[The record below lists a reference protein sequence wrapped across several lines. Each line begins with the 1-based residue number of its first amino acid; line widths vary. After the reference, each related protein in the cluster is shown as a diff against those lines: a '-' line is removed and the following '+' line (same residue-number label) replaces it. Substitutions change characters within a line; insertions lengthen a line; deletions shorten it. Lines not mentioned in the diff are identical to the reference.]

1 MVTEDENNNKGTS
14 EDTSIPEEDIGATIA
29 MTGPPMSIDIEDE
42 KVRASLD
49 SFFEDCGSIKRV
61 IFQEDGGQQHAV
73 VVFESVDSIGPA
85 VALSSSVFLGSNV
98 SIVSA
103 AGSNP
108 DAETT
113 SDRANGDLKD
123 DGSTPSNEKRKRR
136 SIGSLVK
143 SSVATALAT
152 GFVFSTTVD
161 NKYKISNTVSK
172 GMKDIDEAYKVTQA
186 VNDLTNIAR
195 THATSIDNQYGISK
209 KTKEIG
215 SNLHE
220 QAKTGFNTAMQHETV
235 RKTWGFATNLLS
247 TVSKAVTQ
255 TVKETQEM
263 TKEKINEKLPTAQTP
278 NEDETEATASR
289 ETLLTTTLDDNSAND
304 GAVEL
309 DEDTTT
315 EESVPL

>member
-1 MVTEDENNNKGTS
+1 M
-14 EDTSIPEEDIGATIA
+14 
-29 MTGPPMSIDIEDE
+29 
-42 KVRASLD
+42 
-49 SFFEDCGSIKRV
+49 
-61 IFQEDGGQQHAV
+61 
-73 VVFESVDSIGPA
+73 
-85 VALSSSVFLGSNV
+85 

-103 AGSNP
+103 AGLGP

-113 SDRANGDLKD
+113 SDSANGDLKD

-195 THATSIDNQYGISK
+195 THATSIDNKYGISK

-263 TKEKINEKLPTAQTP
+263 TKEKINEKLPAVQNPT
-278 NEDETEATASR
+278 EDETETTESR
-289 ETLLTTTLDDNSAND
+289 ETLLTATLDENSAND

>member
-1 MVTEDENNNKGTS
+1 M
-14 EDTSIPEEDIGATIA
+14 
-29 MTGPPMSIDIEDE
+29 
-42 KVRASLD
+42 
-49 SFFEDCGSIKRV
+49 
-61 IFQEDGGQQHAV
+61 
-73 VVFESVDSIGPA
+73 
-85 VALSSSVFLGSNV
+85 

-103 AGSNP
+103 AGLGP

-113 SDRANGDLKD
+113 SENANGDFKD
-123 DGSTPSNEKRKRR
+123 DGGTPSNEKRKRR
-136 SIGSLVK
+136 SIGNLVK

-152 GFVFSTTVD
+152 GFVFSTTMD

-172 GMKDIDEAYKVTQA
+172 SMKDIDQAYKVTQA
-186 VNDLTNIAR
+186 VNDLTSIAR

-263 TKEKINEKLPTAQTP
+263 TKEKINEKCYY
-278 NEDETEATASR
+278 
-289 ETLLTTTLDDNSAND
+289 
-304 GAVEL
+304 
-309 DEDTTT
+309 
-315 EESVPL
+315 